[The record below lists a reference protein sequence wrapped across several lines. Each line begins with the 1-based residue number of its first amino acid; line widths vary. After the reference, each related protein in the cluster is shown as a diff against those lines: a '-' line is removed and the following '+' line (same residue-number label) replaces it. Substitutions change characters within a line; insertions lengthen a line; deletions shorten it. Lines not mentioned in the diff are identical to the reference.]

1 MDSRRRNFTA
11 TAERVKEEPGS
22 KNIAGNGEDAQ
33 ATAAQN
39 AAKKE
44 SKGKDEAAFQDG
56 LVNLVY
62 QIEEG
67 PQTRVRKI
75 LLTGYNH
82 TRPGV
87 IRREIL
93 VQEQAPLR
101 EGEVVD
107 YRSDDCTTW
116 ACSIE

>member
-1 MDSRRRNFTA
+1 LALYFNDGFPEAKFTA

-56 LVNLVY
+56 LVNS
-62 QIEEG
+62 G
-67 PQTRVRKI
+67 FTRLRKGRRR
-75 LLTGYNH
+75 GYE
-82 TRPGV
+82 R
-87 IRREIL
+87 
-93 VQEQAPLR
+93 
-101 EGEVVD
+101 
-107 YRSDDCTTW
+107 YC
-116 ACSIE
+116 

>member
-1 MDSRRRNFTA
+1 MDFRRRNYGYGGA
-11 TAERVKEEPGS
+11 GEGRAGS
-22 KNIAGNGEDAQ
+22 KNIAGMRRCASNSRAD
-33 ATAAQN
+33 

-82 TRPGV
+82 TR
-87 IRREIL
+87 RE
-93 VQEQAPLR
+93 
-101 EGEVVD
+101 
-107 YRSDDCTTW
+107 
-116 ACSIE
+116 